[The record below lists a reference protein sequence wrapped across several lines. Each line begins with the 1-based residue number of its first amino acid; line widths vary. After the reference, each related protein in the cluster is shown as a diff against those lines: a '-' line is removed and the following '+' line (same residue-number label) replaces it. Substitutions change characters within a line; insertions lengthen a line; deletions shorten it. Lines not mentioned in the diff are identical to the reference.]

1 MTDPVLSAEIAE
13 LADLALV
20 HSVLVEVFDAA
31 AVLQRHPLD
40 DTAATRMQRALDERV
55 PPAKRAL
62 TRLQTQQP
70 PPGSVTRGPAALRLV
85 LPSLTGALVPVP
97 VAVRRE
103 DRWTRGAVHRAKTS
117 AGGRCGA
124 GDR

>member
-1 MTDPVLSAEIAE
+1 MTDPVLSAELAE

-70 PPGSVTRGPAALRLV
+70 LPGSVTRGPAALRLV
-85 LPSLTGALVPVP
+85 ERPGEGGEHRDVAPRPGAPLPHRCSGPSPCGGA
-97 VAVRRE
+97 
-103 DRWTRGAVHRAKTS
+103 S
-117 AGGRCGA
+117 
-124 GDR
+124 